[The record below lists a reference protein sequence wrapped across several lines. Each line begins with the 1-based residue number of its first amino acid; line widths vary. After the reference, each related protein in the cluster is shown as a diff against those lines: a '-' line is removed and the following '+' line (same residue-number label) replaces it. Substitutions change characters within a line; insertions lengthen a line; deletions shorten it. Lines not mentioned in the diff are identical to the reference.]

1 MDGQFTSAH
10 EDDCTSLCTD
20 LYQLTMAAAYYVS
33 PNRISNSQGIFEMF
47 VRKLPLNRS
56 YIVAA
61 GLEQAL
67 QFILGMKFNDKQIS
81 YIRSL
86 DAFKMVDEDFY
97 DYLKAFKF
105 TGTIWA
111 VPEGTVLF
119 PNEPILRIE
128 APIIEAQIVETYI
141 LSIINFQS
149 LIATKASRIVSAASG
164 RSVIEFGSRRAHGP
178 QAGFLAARASF
189 IGGCTG
195 TSNMLAGHKLGIPVF
210 GTMAH
215 SFIMS
220 FEKEEEAFQQFN
232 HIFPSGFLLVDT
244 YDSIM
249 AVKKIIQAGIRA
261 NGIRLD
267 SGDLLHLSIDIRRIL
282 DQAGYSYTKIMA
294 SGDLNEYLIK
304 ELMDKGAPIDLFAVG
319 TELVTSRDDPAMN
332 GVYKLVAMR
341 IPSSQS
347 SSSYYSLT
355 TSNTNTKSNNYN
367 DHNKGQLIYKIKTS
381 PGKRTYPGPKQI
393 HRILENN
400 LIKIDLVTLDN
411 EAVDDDNIN
420 SIPLL
425 RKYVEHGKIL
435 EEIPSMQTL
444 QKFHLQQLNTLP
456 SKFKNLDHVPEM
468 FPVEFSN
475 KLVTLLNEI
484 SHSKENILNNS

>member
-1 MDGQFTSAH
+1 
-10 EDDCTSLCTD
+10 
-20 LYQLTMAAAYYVS
+20 
-33 PNRISNSQGIFEMF
+33 MF

-67 QFILGMKFNDKQIS
+67 QFILSLRFSNKQIS
-81 YIRSL
+81 YIRSF
-86 DAFKMVDEDFY
+86 DSFKNVDEDFY
-97 DYLKAFKF
+97 EYLKSFKF
-105 TGTIWA
+105 RGTVWA
-111 VPEGTVLF
+111 VPEGTILF
-119 PNEPILRIE
+119 PNEPLLRVE
-128 APIIEAQIVETYI
+128 APIIEAQIIETYI

-149 LIATKASRIVSAASG
+149 LIATKASRIVSAARG
-164 RSVIEFGSRRAHGP
+164 KSVIEFGSRRAHGP

-195 TSNMLAGHKLGIPVF
+195 TSNMLAGLKLGIPVF

-232 HIFPSGFLLVDT
+232 RVFPSGFLLVDT
-244 YDSIM
+244 YDSIR
-249 AVKKIIQAGIRA
+249 AVKKIIQRGIRA

-267 SGDLLHLSIDIRRIL
+267 SGDLFSLSLDIRRIL
-282 DQAGYSYTKIMA
+282 NRAGYSSTKIMA
-294 SGDLNEYLIK
+294 SGDLNEYRIN
-304 ELMDKGAPIDLFAVG
+304 ELMNKGAPIDLFAVG

-341 IPSSQS
+341 VPPLPSSQS
-347 SSSYYSLT
+347 LVA
-355 TSNTNTKSNNYN
+355 SNNRTKTNDYN
-367 DHNKGQLIYKIKTS
+367 DNKGKLIYKIKTS
-381 PGKRTYPGPKQI
+381 PGKKTYPGPKQI

-400 LIKIDLVTLDN
+400 LIKIDFVTLDN
-411 EAVDDDNIN
+411 ENVDDNIN

-425 RKYVEHGKIL
+425 RKYVENGKIL

-456 SKFKNLDHVPEM
+456 SKFKNLDHVPQA
-468 FPVEFSN
+468 FPVEFSK

-484 SHSKENILNNS
+484 SHRRGNTH

>member
-1 MDGQFTSAH
+1 MDRYLIPAH
-10 EDDCTSLCTD
+10 DNDGTSLCTD
-20 LYQLTMAAAYYVS
+20 LYQLTMAAAYFVS

-56 YIVAA
+56 YMVAA

-67 QFILGMKFNDKQIS
+67 QFILGLRFSNKQIS
-81 YIRSL
+81 YIRSF
-86 DAFKMVDEDFY
+86 DSFKNVDEDFY
-97 DYLKAFKF
+97 EYLKSFKF
-105 TGTIWA
+105 RGTVWA
-111 VPEGTVLF
+111 VPEGTILF
-119 PNEPILRIE
+119 PNEPLLRVE
-128 APIIEAQIVETYI
+128 APIIEAQIIETYI

-149 LIATKASRIVSAASG
+149 LIATKASRIVSAARG
-164 RSVIEFGSRRAHGP
+164 KSVIEFGSRRAHGP

-195 TSNMLAGHKLGIPVF
+195 TSNMLAGLKLGIPVF

-232 HIFPSGFLLVDT
+232 RVFPSGFLLVDT
-244 YDSIM
+244 YDSIR
-249 AVKKIIQAGIRA
+249 AVKKIIQMGIRA

-267 SGDLLHLSIDIRRIL
+267 SGDLFSLSVDIRRML
-282 DQAGYSYTKIMA
+282 NRAGYYSTKIMA
-294 SGDLNEYLIK
+294 SGDLNEYRIN
-304 ELMDKGAPIDLFAVG
+304 ELMNKGAPIDLFAVG

-341 IPSSQS
+341 VPPLPSSH
-347 SSSYYSLT
+347 SLVA
-355 TSNTNTKSNNYN
+355 SNNRTKTNDYN
-367 DHNKGQLIYKIKTS
+367 DNKGKLIYKIKTS
-381 PGKRTYPGPKQI
+381 PGKKTYPGPKQI

-400 LIKIDLVTLDN
+400 LIKIDFVTLDN
-411 EAVDDDNIN
+411 ENVDDNIN

-425 RKYVEHGKIL
+425 RKYVENGKIL

-456 SKFKNLDHVPEM
+456 SKFKNLDHVPQA
-468 FPVEFSN
+468 FPVEFSK

-484 SHSKENILNNS
+484 SHRRGNTH